1 MQRRPADV
9 QIERLDET
17 NPPRAFAVVREMAR
31 NWAARCRLNRDPE
44 MPPQLRDRATDNW
57 RPLLSI
63 ADALG
68 HGEDARAAAIA
79 VCAKRPDGDAG
90 VLALASIRTVFDA
103 LPPSRWG
110 MDRITRDRLIEGLA
124 ELEDS
129 FWAEWRGKD
138 DNGGVASPQS
148 GCWGQLDPGWNLTIG
163 RRSQFLLVL
172 GHMKRTQKL
181 LCMGLFSKN

>member
-1 MQRRPADV
+1 
-9 QIERLDET
+9 
-17 NPPRAFAVVREMAR
+17 MAR
-31 NWAARCRLNRDPE
+31 NWAARCRLNCDPE
-44 MPPQLRDRATDNW
+44 MPPQLRDRSTDNW

-79 VCAKRPDGDAG
+79 VCAKRPDEDAG

-110 MDRITRDRLIEGLA
+110 MDRITRDRLIEGLT

-129 FWAEWRGKD
+129 FWADWRGKD
-138 DNGGVASPQS
+138 DNGSPHKLT
-148 GCWGQLDPGWNLTIG
+148 GPELAQLL
-163 RRSQFLLVL
+163 
-172 GHMKRTQKL
+172 
-181 LCMGLFSKN
+181 